1 MDTLLLKKDER
12 AFLSLLKRYGQGD
25 IPLTRSA
32 LAKLAG
38 ARFVG
43 RAEERARQSCKR
55 LGLAEFV
62 GGVLDDGAPRRPMGW
77 RLTAKG
83 RAFLAEQGEASP

>member
-12 AFLSLLKRYGQGD
+12 AFLSLLKRYGKGD

-43 RAEERARQSCKR
+43 RAEDRARQSCKR
-55 LGLAEFV
+55 RGFAEFV
-62 GGVLDDGAPRRPMGW
+62 GGQLDSGPRRPMGW
-77 RLTAKG
+77 RLTARG
-83 RAFLAEQGEASP
+83 REALATDSSP

>member
-12 AFLSLLKRYGQGD
+12 AFLLLLKRYGQRD

-32 LAKLAG
+32 LARLAG
-38 ARFVG
+38 VRLVD
-43 RAEERARQSCKR
+43 RIEDRTRQNCKR

-62 GGVLDDGAPRRPMGW
+62 GGFLDDGAPRRPMGW